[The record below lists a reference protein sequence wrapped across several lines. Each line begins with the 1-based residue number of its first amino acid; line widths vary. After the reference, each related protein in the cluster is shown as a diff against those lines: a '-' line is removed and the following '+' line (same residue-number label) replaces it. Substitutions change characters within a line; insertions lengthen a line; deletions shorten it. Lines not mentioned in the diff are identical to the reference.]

1 MDKVRIEEVQ
11 THYDADPAQEWE
23 RLGEEKNWEEFFF
36 TTHMMDQYIRPGD
49 SVLDIGGGPG
59 RYALHYAQRGCAVTL
74 ADLSQGNV
82 DFAKAKAKEL
92 GVDLTAYAANCLELD
107 TLGLPQFDHVFLMG
121 PLYHLLVEGDRVQ
134 AVEAA
139 LRRLKKGG
147 KLYVAFIPTT
157 SGPIYC
163 LQHPDILVTAQDNP
177 DDLRN
182 LAAIGAGEDFAG
194 RGFTQVYSFALE
206 NILPFMEQFGLK
218 KLHFFPQEGFLAP
231 NKLELRRRSGEEQG
245 LWRQLALDYL
255 ERPEFLS
262 WGEHIMYI
270 GEKE

>member
-1 MDKVRIEEVQ
+1 MDTERIGEVR

-36 TTHMMDQYIRPGD
+36 TTHMMDKYIKSGD

-74 ADLSQGNV
+74 ADLSRGNV
-82 DFAKAKAKEL
+82 DFARAKAAEL
-92 GVDLTAYAANCLELD
+92 GTDLAAYAANCLELD
-107 TLGLPQFDHVFLMG
+107 ELGLPQFDHVFLMG
-121 PLYHLLVEGDRVQ
+121 PLYHLLEV
-134 AVEAA
+134 A
-139 LRRLKKGG
+139 LRHLKRGG
-147 KLYVAFIPTT
+147 KLYVAFLPTT
-157 SGPIYC
+157 SGLLYC
-163 LQHPDILVTAQDNP
+163 LQNPDVLLAAQDSP

-194 RGFTQVYSFALE
+194 RGFTQVYAFALE
-206 NILPFMEQFGLK
+206 NILPFMGRFPLK
-218 KLHFFPQEGFLAP
+218 KLHLFPQEGFLAP
-231 NKLELRRRSGEEQG
+231 TKLELRQRSKEERG
-245 LWRQLALDYL
+245 FWKQLALDYL

-262 WGEHIMYI
+262 WGEHLMYI